1 MAELCHH
8 GILGMKWGVRKFQ
21 NKDGSL
27 TAAGRKRYDTDIK
40 SAEQRVQKAKAD
52 AKEAKR
58 AMQREAV
65 ANTFINGGVT
75 STVPL
80 VRNPNTGSPLNRN
93 TWKKECLP
101 RRLRLPLIREY
112 ALNAPLLSQEE

>member
-40 SAEQRVQKAKAD
+40 SAAQRVQKAKAD
-52 AKEAKR
+52 TKEAKR

-65 ANTFINGGVT
+65 TNTFINGGVT
-75 STVPL
+75 S
-80 VRNPNTGSPLNRN
+80 
-93 TWKKECLP
+93 KET
-101 RRLRLPLIREY
+101 REKY
-112 ALNAPLLSQEE
+112 KNALDRTE

>member
-58 AMQREAV
+58 AMQREARNILYNDYRVFKLSEIGGGGIRHIAFTVTAFHV
-65 ANTFINGGVT
+65 ASLLRVLK
-75 STVPL
+75 S
-80 VRNPNTGSPLNRN
+80 GSHFMG
-93 TWKKECLP
+93 
-101 RRLRLPLIREY
+101 
-112 ALNAPLLSQEE
+112 SG